1 MKLPLRKLTV
11 AGAEVKLTKNPKLE
25 MWGTWDCDNKTI
37 TLGKLSLAEPSQ
49 IIPTI
54 RHELRHAAI
63 DLSGVSHGMTAK
75 TQEQIVRC
83 MENIADP
90 ALAGVLKKFL
100 PIAEVNPELLVCP
113 CCGQFYGDS
122 LTPHRRNV

>member
-1 MKLPLRKLTV
+1 MIKD
-11 AGAEVKLTKNPKLE
+11 PKLE
-25 MWGTWDCDNKTI
+25 MWGTWNCDDKVI
-37 TLGKLSLAEPSQ
+37 TLGRLSLEDPSQ
-49 IIPTI
+49 LIPTI

-63 DLSGVSHGMTAK
+63 DMSGVSHGMTAR

-90 ALAGVLKKFL
+90 ALAGVVKKFL
-100 PIAEVNPELLVCP
+100 PLANTNPELLICP

-122 LTPHRRNV
+122 LSPHRRSV